1 MSRIFQ
7 SQVCIAIGISLLTRP
22 QKPWGFIS
30 HFLPSNRLHSHSA
43 RFHQRISDSTN
54 SLTHS
59 ISQLVHPSYSLSST
73 DTIVTMTPTKNL
85 KRLAEEPATPSKGQA
100 KPPKKKQCRKPRC
113 IVCGTKKY
121 FNQFPGQAKVSSH
134 DHGANVCRSCYVS
147 HLKVEIDSKIWDEVA
162 CPECPVRLTY
172 NEIENMAD
180 AEDFAKWVIQSHRL
194 LTA

>member
-7 SQVCIAIGISLLTRP
+7 SSVCITIGILLLTRP
-22 QKPWGFIS
+22 LKPWDFTS
-30 HFLPSNRLHSHSA
+30 HFLPSNRLHSHLA
-43 RFHQRISDSTN
+43 RFHQQNSAASTN
-54 SLTHS
+54 SLTLS
-59 ISQLVHPSYSLSST
+59 ISQLVPLFYSLSST
-73 DTIVTMTPTKNL
+73 GTIVTMTPTKNL
-85 KRLAEEPATPSKGQA
+85 KRIAEEPATPSKGQA

-113 IVCGTKKY
+113 VVCGTKKY

-180 AEDFAKWVIQSHRL
+180 AEDFAK
-194 LTA
+194 